1 MAANINILFAV
12 AFTAVLLM
20 LGCSTGEKKQDG
32 SPIYLATFSL
42 DDSTTVDV
50 LVSIRQDDLVFM
62 NGDERV
68 LMRSVSGGGYSVPVF
83 GGALVGEWIGEG
95 AERIWRG
102 DWVDSLRIKEYRVPL
117 EIAPI
122 KNKIVRDGNA
132 ENSVWDTDLGKL
144 KMVQKG
150 DSIAATFLTSTGDY
164 RYQAGEINPET
175 SRFKIGN
182 FDGIHLFSFEGTIT
196 QDSITNG
203 VFKSG
208 THYTTNWSG
217 VRSTTNRVDWIAT
230 QAWNPQSNVFIE
242 GVNSEGETEVWTR
255 ERLGESGY
263 KVLVVDV
270 MGTWCPNCMDEAR
283 LLMDL
288 CEDYPEMIVV
298 SMAFER
304 SVGEEALERI
314 ADFKE
319 EMKLPWEVLLG
330 GIANKRIADSTLS
343 FMGGVKSF
351 PTTAFIPVEGDPV
364 IHSGF
369 SGPATGESYEEEVVF
384 FRSTIESLIRESR

>member
-1 MAANINILFAV
+1 MTDNINILFAV
-12 AFTAVLLM
+12 AFTCVLLM
-20 LGCSTGEKKQDG
+20 LGCEAGDQKQEE
-32 SPIYLATFSL
+32 SPTYLANFSL

-50 LVSIRQDDLVFM
+50 LVSLRQDGLVFM
-62 NGDERV
+62 NGEERIF
-68 LMRSVSGGGYSVPVF
+68 MRSVIGGGYSVPVF
-83 GGALVGEWIGEG
+83 GGALVGEWIGGEG
-95 AERIWRG
+95 ERVWRG

-117 EIAPI
+117 EIAPF
-122 KNKIVRDGNA
+122 KKKSTRDGDVKNT
-132 ENSVWDTDLGKL
+132 VWDTDLGKL

-150 DSIAATFLTSTGDY
+150 DSITATFLTSTGDY

-182 FDGIHLFSFEGTIT
+182 FDGVHLFSFEGTLK

-208 THYTTNWSG
+208 THYATTWSG
-217 VRSTTNRVDWIAT
+217 VRSANNRVDWSAT
-230 QAWNPQSNVFIE
+230 QAWNPQSKIFFE
-242 GVNSEGETEVWTR
+242 GVNSVGETEVWTR

-263 KVLVVDV
+263 KILVVDV

-283 LLMDL
+283 LLREL
-288 CEDYPEMIVV
+288 SEDYPEMVVV

-304 SVGEEALERI
+304 SVGEEALGRI

-319 EMKLPWEVLLG
+319 EMNLPWEVLLG
-330 GIANKRIADSTLS
+330 GVANKRIADSTLS
-343 FMGGVKSF
+343 FMGGIKSF
-351 PTTAFIPVEGDPV
+351 PTTAFIPIEGDPI

-369 SGPATGESYEEEVVF
+369 SGPATGGSYEEEVVF
-384 FRSTIESLIRESR
+384 FRSAIASLIRESR

>member
-20 LGCSTGEKKQDG
+20 LGCADGVQKQGEG
-32 SPIYLATFSL
+32 PTYLATFSL

-62 NGDERV
+62 NGEERV

-83 GGALVGEWIGEG
+83 GGALVGEWIGG
-95 AERIWRG
+95 GGERIWRG

-117 EIAPI
+117 EIAPV
-122 KNKIVRDGNA
+122 KNKIVRG
-132 ENSVWDTDLGKL
+132 ENEESSVWDTDLGKL

-164 RYQAGEINPET
+164 RYQAGEINPKT

-182 FDGIHLFSFEGTIT
+182 FDGVHLFSFEGTIK

-208 THYTTNWSG
+208 THYATNWSG
-217 VRSTTNRVDWIAT
+217 VRSTTSRVDWIAT
-230 QAWNPQSNVFIE
+230 QAWNPQSSVFIE
-242 GVNSEGETEVWTR
+242 GVNSRGGTEVWTK

-283 LLMDL
+283 LLKEL
-288 CEDYPEMIVV
+288 CEDYPEMVVV

-351 PTTAFIPVEGDPV
+351 PTTAFIPIEGDPV

-369 SGPATGESYEEEVVF
+369 SGPATGGSYEEEVVF
-384 FRSTIESLIRESR
+384 FRNTIESLIRESR

>member
-1 MAANINILFAV
+1 LAANINILFAV
-12 AFTAVLLM
+12 AFTSVLLI

-68 LMRSVSGGGYSVPVF
+68 LMRSVSGDGYSVPVF

-208 THYTTNWSG
+208 THYTTNWRG

-242 GVNSEGETEVWTR
+242 GVNSGGETEVWTR

>member
-1 MAANINILFAV
+1 M
-12 AFTAVLLM
+12 
-20 LGCSTGEKKQDG
+20 
-32 SPIYLATFSL
+32 YLATFSL

-50 LVSIRQDDLVFM
+50 LVSLRQDDLVFM
-62 NGDERV
+62 NGKERV

-83 GGALVGEWIGEG
+83 GGALVGEWMGEG
-95 AERIWRG
+95 DERIWRG

-122 KNKIVRDGNA
+122 KNKIARGGNE

-182 FDGIHLFSFEGTIT
+182 FDGVHLFSFEGTIK
-196 QDSITNG
+196 QDSIVNG

-217 VRSTTNRVDWIAT
+217 VRSTTNRVDWSAI
-230 QAWNPQSNVFIE
+230 QEWNPQSNVFIE
-242 GVNSEGETEVWTR
+242 GVNSGGEREVWTR
-255 ERLGESGY
+255 ERLRESGY

-283 LLMDL
+283 LLTEL

-319 EMKLPWEVLLG
+319 EMRLPWEVLLG
-330 GIANKRIADSTLS
+330 GTANKRIADSTLS

-369 SGPATGESYEEEVVF
+369 SGPATGGSYEEEVVF
-384 FRSTIESLIRESR
+384 FRNTIESLIRESR

>member
-1 MAANINILFAV
+1 MAAKINILFAV
-12 AFTAVLLM
+12 AFIAVLLM
-20 LGCSTGEKKQDG
+20 LGCATGVNKQGESTM
-32 SPIYLATFSL
+32 YLATFSL

-50 LVSIRQDDLVFM
+50 LVSTRQDDLVFM
-62 NGDERV
+62 NGEERV
-68 LMRSVSGGGYSVPVF
+68 LMRSVSGVGYSVPVF
-83 GGALVGEWIGEG
+83 GGALVGEWVGEG
-95 AERIWRG
+95 VERIWRG
-102 DWVDSLRIKEYRVPL
+102 DWVDSLRINEYRVPL
-117 EIAPI
+117 EITPV
-122 KNKIVRDGNA
+122 KNKNARDGGA
-132 ENSVWDTDLGKL
+132 KNSVWDTDLGKL
-144 KMVQKG
+144 KMAQRG
-150 DSIAATFLTSTGDY
+150 DSITATFLTSTGDY
-164 RYQAGEINPET
+164 RYQAGEIDPKT

-182 FDGIHLFSFEGTIT
+182 FDGVHLFSFEGTIK

-217 VRSTTNRVDWIAT
+217 VRSTTDHVDWSST
-230 QAWNPQSNVFIE
+230 QAWTPQSKIFIE
-242 GVNSEGETEVWTR
+242 GVNYGGEAEVWTR

-283 LLMDL
+283 LLKEL

-304 SVGEEALERI
+304 SVGEGALERI
-314 ADFKE
+314 ADFKG

-351 PTTAFIPVEGDPV
+351 PTTAFIPFEGDLV

-369 SGPATGESYEEEVVF
+369 SGPATGVSYEEEVVF
-384 FRSTIESLIRESR
+384 FRNTIESLIRESR

>member
-1 MAANINILFAV
+1 MTANINILIAV
-12 AFTAVLLM
+12 VFTAVLLM
-20 LGCSTGEKKQDG
+20 FGCAEGAQKQDE
-32 SPIYLATFSL
+32 SPTYLAMFSL

-62 NGDERV
+62 NGEERV

-83 GGALVGEWIGEG
+83 GGALVGEWIGGEG
-95 AERIWRG
+95 ERIWRG

-122 KNKIVRDGNA
+122 KNKIARGGNE

-164 RYQAGEINPET
+164 RYQAGKINPET

-182 FDGIHLFSFEGTIT
+182 FDGVHLFSFEGTIK
-196 QDSITNG
+196 QDSIANG

-208 THYTTNWSG
+208 THYATNWSG
-217 VRSTTNRVDWIAT
+217 VRSTTNRVDWSVN
-230 QAWNPQSNVFIE
+230 QQWNPQSNVFIE
-242 GVNSEGETEVWTR
+242 GVNSGGEREVWTR
-255 ERLGESGY
+255 ERLGRSGY

-283 LLMDL
+283 LLKEL
-288 CEDYPEMIVV
+288 CEDYPEMVVV

-304 SVGEEALERI
+304 SGGEVALGRI

-319 EMKLPWEVLLG
+319 DLKLPWEVLLG
-330 GIANKRIADSTLS
+330 GVANKRIADSTLS

-351 PTTAFIPVEGDPV
+351 PTTAFIPIEGDLV

-369 SGPATGESYEEEVVF
+369 SGPATGGSYEEEVVF
-384 FRSTIESLIRESR
+384 FRNTIESLIRESR

>member
-12 AFTAVLLM
+12 AFSAVLLM
-20 LGCSTGEKKQDG
+20 LGCSTGVNKQG
-32 SPIYLATFSL
+32 ENPTYLATFSL

-50 LVSIRQDDLVFM
+50 LVSLRQDDLVFM
-62 NGDERV
+62 NGEERV
-68 LMRSVSGGGYSVPVF
+68 FVRSVSGGEYAVPVF
-83 GGALVGEWIGEG
+83 GGALVGEWIGGEG
-95 AERIWRG
+95 ERIWRG
-102 DWVDSLRIKEYRVPL
+102 DWIDSLRIKEYRVPL
-117 EIAPI
+117 EIAPV
-122 KNKIVRDGNA
+122 KKKSTRDGGV

-144 KMVQKG
+144 KMVQRG
-150 DSIAATFLTSTGDY
+150 DSITATFLTSTGDY

-182 FDGIHLFSFEGTIT
+182 FDGVHLFSFEGTIK

-208 THYTTNWSG
+208 THYATTWSG
-217 VRSTTNRVDWIAT
+217 VRSANNRVDWSCT
-230 QAWNPQSNVFIE
+230 QAWNPKSKVSFE

-255 ERLGESGY
+255 ERLEESGY

-283 LLMDL
+283 LLREL
-288 CEDYPEMIVV
+288 CEDYPEMVVV

-304 SVGEEALERI
+304 SVGEVALERI
-314 ADFKE
+314 ADFRA
-319 EMKLPWEVLLG
+319 EMELPWEVLLG

-369 SGPATGESYEEEVVF
+369 SGPATGESYEEEIVF
-384 FRSTIESLIRESR
+384 FRNTIESLIRESR

>member
-1 MAANINILFAV
+1 LAANINILFAV
-12 AFTAVLLM
+12 AFTAVLLI
-20 LGCSTGEKKQDG
+20 LGCLAGEKKQDG

-144 KMVQKG
+144 KMVQRG

-242 GVNSEGETEVWTR
+242 GVNSGGETEVWTR

-314 ADFKE
+314 ADFIE

>member
-1 MAANINILFAV
+1 LAANINILFAV
-12 AFTAVLLM
+12 AFTAVLLI

-208 THYTTNWSG
+208 THYTKNWSG

-242 GVNSEGETEVWTR
+242 GVNSGGETEVWTR

-384 FRSTIESLIRESR
+384 FRNTIESLIRESR

>member
-1 MAANINILFAV
+1 MTAKINILFAV
-12 AFTAVLLM
+12 VFTAVLLM
-20 LGCSTGEKKQDG
+20 LGCATGVNKQG
-32 SPIYLATFSL
+32 ESPMYLASFSL

-50 LVSIRQDDLVFM
+50 LVSLKQDDLVFM
-62 NGDERV
+62 NGEERV
-68 LMRSVSGGGYSVPVF
+68 LMRAVSGGGYSVPVF

-95 AERIWRG
+95 AERVWRG

-122 KNKIVRDGNA
+122 KNKIVRDGNVQ
-132 ENSVWDTDLGKL
+132 NSVWDTDLGKL

-182 FDGIHLFSFEGTIT
+182 FDGVHLFSFEGTIK

-217 VRSTTNRVDWIAT
+217 VRSANNRVDWSAT
-230 QAWNPQSNVFIE
+230 QVWNPQSNVFIE
-242 GVNSEGETEVWTR
+242 GVNSGGETEAWTR

-283 LLMDL
+283 LLKEL

-330 GIANKRIADSTLS
+330 GVANKRIADSTLS
-343 FMGGVKSF
+343 FIGGVKSF
-351 PTTAFIPVEGDPV
+351 PTTAFIPFKGDPI

-369 SGPATGESYEEEVVF
+369 SGPATGESYEEEVLF
-384 FRSTIESLIRESR
+384 FRNTIESLIRESR

>member
-20 LGCSTGEKKQDG
+20 LGCSTGENKQDG

-144 KMVQKG
+144 KMVQRG

-242 GVNSEGETEVWTR
+242 GVNSGGETEVWTR

-283 LLMDL
+283 LLRDL

-304 SVGEEALERI
+304 SVGEDALERI

-319 EMKLPWEVLLG
+319 EMRLPWEVLLG

-351 PTTAFIPVEGDPV
+351 PTTAFIPIEGDLV

-369 SGPATGESYEEEVVF
+369 SGPATGESYEEEIVF

>member
-1 MAANINILFAV
+1 LAANINILFAV

-208 THYTTNWSG
+208 THYTKNWSG

-283 LLMDL
+283 LLRDL

-314 ADFKE
+314 SDFKE

-343 FMGGVKSF
+343 FVGGVKSF
-351 PTTAFIPVEGDPV
+351 PTTAFIPIEGDLV

-369 SGPATGESYEEEVVF
+369 SGPATGESYEEEIVF

>member
-1 MAANINILFAV
+1 LTAKTNILFAV
-12 AFTAVLLM
+12 IFTTVLLM
-20 LGCSTGEKKQDG
+20 IGCATGINKPGE
-32 SPIYLATFSL
+32 SPMYLATFSL

-50 LVSIRQDDLVFM
+50 LVSTRQDDLVFM
-62 NGDERV
+62 NGKERV

-83 GGALVGEWIGEG
+83 GGALVGEWIGGGGEK
-95 AERIWRG
+95 IWRG

-117 EIAPI
+117 EIVPV
-122 KNKIVRDGNA
+122 KNKTTGGGN
-132 ENSVWDTDLGKL
+132 EEKSVWDTDLGKL

-150 DSIAATFLTSTGDY
+150 DSISATFLTSTGDY

-182 FDGIHLFSFEGTIT
+182 FDGVHLFSFEGTIT

-217 VRSTTNRVDWIAT
+217 VRSTNNRVDWSAV

-242 GVNSEGETEVWTR
+242 GVNSGGETEVWTR

-283 LLMDL
+283 LLREL

-319 EMKLPWEVLLG
+319 EMRLPWEVLLG
-330 GIANKRIADSTLS
+330 GVANKRIADSTLS
-343 FMGGVKSF
+343 FMGGIRSF
-351 PTTAFIPVEGDPV
+351 PTTAFIPVEGDLV

-369 SGPATGESYEEEVVF
+369 SGPATGESYEEEIVF
-384 FRSTIESLIRESR
+384 FRSTIESLIQESR

>member
-1 MAANINILFAV
+1 LAANINILFAV

-20 LGCSTGEKKQDG
+20 LGCSTGENKQDG

-144 KMVQKG
+144 KMVQRG

-242 GVNSEGETEVWTR
+242 GVNSGGETEVWTR

-330 GIANKRIADSTLS
+330 GIANKRTADSTLS

>member
-1 MAANINILFAV
+1 MAAKINILFAV
-12 AFTAVLLM
+12 VSTAVLLM
-20 LGCSTGEKKQDG
+20 LGCATAVNKKGE
-32 SPIYLATFSL
+32 SPMYLATFSL

-50 LVSIRQDDLVFM
+50 LVSLRQDDLVFM
-62 NGDERV
+62 NGKERV

-83 GGALVGEWIGEG
+83 GGALVGEWMGEG
-95 AERIWRG
+95 VERIWRG

-122 KNKIVRDGNA
+122 KNKIARGGNE

-164 RYQAGEINPET
+164 RYQAGEINPKT

-182 FDGIHLFSFEGTIT
+182 FDGVHLFSFEGTIK
-196 QDSITNG
+196 QDSIVNG

-217 VRSTTNRVDWIAT
+217 VRSTTNRVDWSAI
-230 QAWNPQSNVFIE
+230 QEWNPQSNVFIE
-242 GVNSEGETEVWTR
+242 GVNSGGEREVWTR
-255 ERLGESGY
+255 ERLRESGY

-283 LLMDL
+283 LLTEL

-304 SVGEEALERI
+304 SVGEEALERV

-319 EMKLPWEVLLG
+319 EMRLPWEVLLG

-369 SGPATGESYEEEVVF
+369 SGPATGGSYEEEVVF
-384 FRSTIESLIRESR
+384 FRNTIESLIRESR

>member
-1 MAANINILFAV
+1 MAAKINILFAV
-12 AFTAVLLM
+12 VSIAVLLM
-20 LGCSTGEKKQDG
+20 LGCATAVNKKGE
-32 SPIYLATFSL
+32 SPMYLATFSL

-50 LVSIRQDDLVFM
+50 LVSLRQDDLVFM
-62 NGDERV
+62 NGKERV

-83 GGALVGEWIGEG
+83 GGALVGEWMGEG
-95 AERIWRG
+95 VERIWRG

-122 KNKIVRDGNA
+122 KNKIARGGNE

-182 FDGIHLFSFEGTIT
+182 FDGVHLFSFEGTIK

-217 VRSTTNRVDWIAT
+217 VRSTTNRVNWSAN
-230 QAWNPQSNVFIE
+230 QEWNPQSNVFIE
-242 GVNSEGETEVWTR
+242 GVNSGGEREVWTR
-255 ERLGESGY
+255 ERLRESGY
-263 KVLVVDV
+263 KVLIVDV

-283 LLMDL
+283 LLTEL

-319 EMKLPWEVLLG
+319 EMRLPWEVLLG

-384 FRSTIESLIRESR
+384 FRNTIESLIRESR

>member
-1 MAANINILFAV
+1 LAANINILFGV
-12 AFTAVLLM
+12 VFTAVLLM
-20 LGCSTGEKKQDG
+20 LGCSTGADKQG
-32 SPIYLATFSL
+32 EEQTYLATFSL

-50 LVSIRQDDLVFM
+50 LVSLKQDDLVFM
-62 NGDERV
+62 NGKERV

-83 GGALVGEWIGEG
+83 GGALVGEWMGEG
-95 AERIWRG
+95 VERIWRG
-102 DWVDSLRIKEYRVPL
+102 DWVDSLRTKEYRVPL
-117 EIAPI
+117 EIAPV
-122 KNKIVRDGNA
+122 KNKSVRDGNVQ
-132 ENSVWDTDLGKL
+132 NSVWDTDLGKL

-150 DSIAATFLTSTGDY
+150 DSISATFLTSTGDY

-175 SRFKIGN
+175 SRFKFGN
-182 FDGIHLFSFEGTIT
+182 FDGIHLFSFEGTIA

-217 VRSTTNRVDWIAT
+217 VRSTNNRVDWSAT
-230 QAWNPQSNVFIE
+230 QEWNPQSNVFIE
-242 GVNSEGETEVWTR
+242 GVNSGGETEIWTR

-283 LLMDL
+283 LLKEL

-304 SVGEEALERI
+304 SVGEDAIERI

-351 PTTAFIPVEGDPV
+351 PTTAFIPFEGDPV

-369 SGPATGESYEEEVVF
+369 SGPATGESYEEEVLF
-384 FRSTIESLIRESR
+384 FRNTIESLIRESR

>member
-1 MAANINILFAV
+1 
-12 AFTAVLLM
+12 
-20 LGCSTGEKKQDG
+20 
-32 SPIYLATFSL
+32 
-42 DDSTTVDV
+42 
-50 LVSIRQDDLVFM
+50 M

-68 LMRSVSGGGYSVPVF
+68 LMRSVSGDGYSVPVF

-208 THYTTNWSG
+208 THYTKNWSG

-283 LLMDL
+283 LLRDL

-314 ADFKE
+314 SDFKE

-343 FMGGVKSF
+343 FVGGVKSF
-351 PTTAFIPVEGDPV
+351 PTTAFIPIEGDLV

-369 SGPATGESYEEEVVF
+369 SGPATGESYEEEIVF

>member
-1 MAANINILFAV
+1 
-12 AFTAVLLM
+12 
-20 LGCSTGEKKQDG
+20 
-32 SPIYLATFSL
+32 
-42 DDSTTVDV
+42 
-50 LVSIRQDDLVFM
+50 
-62 NGDERV
+62 
-68 LMRSVSGGGYSVPVF
+68 MRSVSGGGYSVPVF
-83 GGALVGEWIGEG
+83 GGALVGEWMGEG
-95 AERIWRG
+95 VERVWRG

-122 KNKIVRDGNA
+122 KNKIARGGNE

-182 FDGIHLFSFEGTIT
+182 FDGVHLFSFEGTIK

-217 VRSTTNRVDWIAT
+217 VRSANNRVDWSAT
-230 QAWNPQSNVFIE
+230 QVWNPQSNVFIE
-242 GVNSEGETEVWTR
+242 GVNSGGETEAWTR

-283 LLMDL
+283 LLKEL

-330 GIANKRIADSTLS
+330 GVANKRIADSTLS
-343 FMGGVKSF
+343 FIGGVKSF
-351 PTTAFIPVEGDPV
+351 PTTAFIPFKGDPI

-369 SGPATGESYEEEVVF
+369 SGPATGESYEEEVLF
-384 FRSTIESLIRESR
+384 FRNTIESLIRESR

>member
-1 MAANINILFAV
+1 MAAKINILFAV

-20 LGCSTGEKKQDG
+20 LGCGVGVNKPGEN
-32 SPIYLATFSL
+32 PMYLATFSL
-42 DDSTTVDV
+42 DDSSTVDV
-50 LVSIRQDDLVFM
+50 LVSLRQDDLVFM
-62 NGDERV
+62 NGEERV

-83 GGALVGEWIGEG
+83 GGALVGEWTGEG
-95 AERIWRG
+95 VERIWRG

-117 EIAPI
+117 EIAPV
-122 KNKIVRDGNA
+122 KNKSMRDGNMQ
-132 ENSVWDTDLGKL
+132 NSVWDTDLGKL

-182 FDGIHLFSFEGTIT
+182 FDGVHLFSFEGTIT

-208 THYTTNWSG
+208 IHYATNWSG
-217 VRSTTNRVDWIAT
+217 VRSTNNRVDWSAS
-230 QAWNPQSNVFIE
+230 QEWNPQSNVFIE
-242 GVNSEGETEVWTR
+242 GVNSGGETEVWTR

-283 LLMDL
+283 LLREL

-304 SVGEEALERI
+304 SVGEGALERI

-330 GIANKRIADSTLS
+330 GVANKRIADSTLS
-343 FMGGVKSF
+343 FMGGIKSF
-351 PTTAFIPVEGDPV
+351 PTTAFIPVEGDLV

-369 SGPATGESYEEEVVF
+369 SGPATGESYEEEIVF

>member
-12 AFTAVLLM
+12 AFAAVLLM
-20 LGCSTGEKKQDG
+20 LGCADGVQKQGEG
-32 SPIYLATFSL
+32 PTYLATFSL

-62 NGDERV
+62 NGEERV

-83 GGALVGEWIGEG
+83 GGALVGEWIGG
-95 AERIWRG
+95 GGERIWRG

-117 EIAPI
+117 EIAPV
-122 KNKIVRDGNA
+122 KNKIVRG
-132 ENSVWDTDLGKL
+132 ENEESSVWDTDLGKL

-182 FDGIHLFSFEGTIT
+182 FDGVHLFSFEGTIK

-208 THYTTNWSG
+208 THYATNWSG
-217 VRSTTNRVDWIAT
+217 VRSTTSRVDWIAT
-230 QAWNPQSNVFIE
+230 QAWNPQSSVFIE
-242 GVNSEGETEVWTR
+242 GVNSRGGTEVWTK

-283 LLMDL
+283 LLKEL
-288 CEDYPEMIVV
+288 CEDYPEMVVV

-351 PTTAFIPVEGDPV
+351 PTTAFIPIEGDPV

-369 SGPATGESYEEEVVF
+369 SGPATGGSYEEEVVF
-384 FRSTIESLIRESR
+384 FRNTIESLIRESR